1 MKGTKKK
8 KTITNQIGSVVV
20 EILDPTEQRDIF
32 FFVLTPHVINKLNMC
47 HFFISCQK
55 LIKPETKQG

>member
-20 EILDPTEQRDIF
+20 EILDPTEHKDIF
-32 FFVLTPHVINKLNMC
+32 FFVL
-47 HFFISCQK
+47 
-55 LIKPETKQG
+55 